1 MNKLPKHEHF
11 SISALY
17 RDNCAT
23 VRGRMLCVRLCT
35 KIANIINEGFSDQ
48 LIRALVISLIN

>member
-1 MNKLPKHEHF
+1 MNKLPEREHF

-23 VRGRMLCVRLCT
+23 VRGRTLCVRLCT
-35 KIANIINEGFSDQ
+35 KTELQTSLMRD
-48 LIRALVISLIN
+48 LVIN